1 MNDGPARSARAITPS
16 DTTTFD
22 PTRGLYIGTSGDLR
36 IQMSDNT
43 IVTLIGVAGGG
54 IHPFSVV
61 KVYATSTTATGIVGV
76 Y

>member
-1 MNDGPARSARAITPS
+1 MNDSPARSARAITPS
-16 DTTTFD
+16 DTTIFD
-22 PTRGLYIGTSGDLR
+22 PTRGLYIGTTGDLR
-36 IQMSDNT
+36 VQMNDGT
-43 IVTLIGVAGGG
+43 TVTLTSVAGGG